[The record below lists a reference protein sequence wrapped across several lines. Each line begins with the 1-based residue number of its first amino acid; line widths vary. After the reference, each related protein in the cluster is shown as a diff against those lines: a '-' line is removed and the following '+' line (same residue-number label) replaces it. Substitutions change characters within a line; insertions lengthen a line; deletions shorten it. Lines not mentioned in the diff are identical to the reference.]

1 MSDNADCGCCEGVG
15 RATPVEIFNRPGLA
29 QVAYRVGTHSA
40 FKSSMIAALSDP
52 AFPGAGP
59 LTTRDDGDFSIA
71 LLDAWSVSADIL
83 TFYQERL
90 ANESYLRTAGQQRS
104 VFELARLVGYQP
116 SPGVAASTALA
127 YTLNDAPGAPDPVTV
142 PAGSRA
148 QSIPPPGQTAAT
160 FETSA
165 DLVARIEHN
174 ALEPQSALPVDFSQV
189 TTSLCFSGTAT
200 NLKPGDAILFVA
212 EDRFNDATS
221 SSFALRIVTK
231 VSVDAV
237 DKRTLVAWDRT
248 LQQGNVHRKPFLT
261 DPGVSPPPLHLFE
274 SDFTPQMADF
284 AVSQP
289 ALGMEKLATVQSARS
304 SIARNFSTLDQS
316 AISTGMFAVPSQI
329 VDLPPGLL
337 GLGTATDPLPFTSA
351 SKVHAYALRR
361 KASLFGAN
369 AVDPAL
375 APSTYTKDVGGTGA
389 DWSWEDDTQAFYLD
403 AAYQGIVATT
413 DAAKAGGSDAAQYS
427 WTALTVDGF
436 DQAYRIDAASD
447 ESPARYML
455 SNKATKL
462 SLDTGQWLGV
472 TYIQATR
479 RTVAFAQSELLD
491 IPDQPIL
498 AVADVVAY
506 EDGMIEPVGGSS
518 LTLIGGARLV
528 SKQSVAISGKRL
540 RLQLVSGTATFTP
553 ASGNAAITPVPGDY
567 FLLDAWPP
575 ATGFAVLTLKG
586 VAGTLNAD
594 ASQLLLVPS
603 DAADP
608 DTSELATIDQVSPGG
623 TVTALTFK
631 APLMR
636 LYDRAT
642 AVVNANVAA
651 ATHGETVNEILGGGN
666 ATVANQRFT
675 LKQSPLTYVS
685 TAQGQGALST
695 LQVWVNDLLWH
706 EQPSFLASGP
716 SDRDFITRQGD
727 GGVVTVQFGDGAGG
741 ERPPTGQINIRAKYR
756 KGIGLS
762 GMAAAGQIS
771 MAIDRPGGLR
781 GVVNPQAATGGAD
794 PDGPDDARN
803 SVPVHVQTLDRVVS
817 LADYENYAR
826 AFAGVAKA
834 SASWAWFGLTRGVAV
849 TVCGAGGSALDPNGQ
864 TIANLAAALGS
875 CGNPHVPLK
884 VMPHQLSLFSVG
896 GQVRIDA
903 DHDSGLVMDNVRAAL
918 GSAFGFSARNLGQ
931 PVAQSEVIAAI
942 QGVDG
947 VVAVELTRFALNQA
961 TWRLPIFETL
971 AAPVSLGAARIVA
984 RFPLLGPPPEF
995 LNAGSAPS
1003 GRGAAGP
1010 ATLLLIDPASLDGLG
1025 VWL

>member
-15 RATPVEIFNRPGLA
+15 RATPVEISNRPGLA
-29 QVAYRVGTHSA
+29 QIAYRVGTHSA

-71 LLDAWSVSADIL
+71 FLDAWSVSADIL

-104 VFELARLVGYQP
+104 VFELARLVGYKP

-148 QSIPPPGQTAAT
+148 QSIPPPGQIAAT

-174 ALEPQSALPVDFSQV
+174 ALAPQSALPVDFSQV
-189 TTSLCFSGTAT
+189 TTQLWFSGTST

-212 EDRFNDATS
+212 ENRFNDATS
-221 SSFALRIVTK
+221 PSFALRIVTK
-231 VSVDAV
+231 VTVDAV
-237 DKRTLVAWDRT
+237 NKRTLVAWDRT
-248 LQQGNVHRKPFLT
+248 LQQGNQYRQ
-261 DPGVSPPPLHLFE
+261 DPPSPPTGVKLPVWHVEKAVLTERVFSPSE
-274 SDFTPQMADF
+274 ERFTTVTSPWDLSLLDQA
-284 AVSQP
+284 AI
-289 ALGMEKLATVQSARS
+289 LRGTRTVQPGTNAS
-304 SIARNFSTLDQS
+304 STPKDGGAPVKTN
-316 AISTGMFAVPSQI
+316 
-329 VDLPPGLL
+329 
-337 GLGTATDPLPFTSA
+337 DPPFTAA

-369 AVDPAL
+369 AIDPAL
-375 APSTYTKDVGGTGA
+375 ASKGNNNGD
-389 DWSWEDDTQAFYLD
+389 DWSWQTDGQAFYLD
-403 AAYQGIVATT
+403 AAYQGIVPTS
-413 DAAKAGGSDAAQYS
+413 DAAKAGGNDPAQYS
-427 WTALTVDGF
+427 WAALTVGGGV
-436 DQAYRIDAASD
+436 DQPSNIYDQVYRIDAASE
-447 ESPARYML
+447 ESPLRYML

-462 SLDTGQWLGV
+462 SVDTVARLAA
-472 TYIQATR
+472 TYVIPWTR
-479 RTVAFAQSELLD
+479 RTVAFAQSEPLD

-498 AVADVVAY
+498 AAADTIAV
-506 EDGMIEPVGGSS
+506 EEGMIAPVGGSS

-528 SKQSVAISGKRL
+528 SKQVIAVSGKRL
-540 RLQLVSGTATFTP
+540 RLQFVSGTATFTP
-553 ASGNAAITPVPGDY
+553 ASGNAAIAPALGDY

-575 ATGFAVLTLKG
+575 TSGFAVLTPKG
-586 VAGTLNAD
+586 VAGSLNAD
-594 ASQLLLVPS
+594 PSQLLLVPS
-603 DAADP
+603 DGADP
-608 DTSELATIDQVSPGG
+608 DAGELATIDQVSPGG
-623 TVTALTFK
+623 TVTALTLK

-642 AVVNANVAA
+642 AAVNANVVA
-651 ATHGETVNEILGGGN
+651 ATHGETVNELLGGGN
-666 ATVANQRFT
+666 AAVANQRFT

-716 SDRDFITRQGD
+716 ADRDFVTRQGD

-741 ERPPTGQINIRAKYR
+741 ARPPTGQINIRAKYR

-781 GVVNPQAATGGAD
+781 GVVNPQPATGGAD

-834 SASWAWFGLTRGVAV
+834 FASWAWFGLTRGVAV
-849 TVCGAGGSALDPNGQ
+849 TVCGAGGSALDPNGE
-864 TIANLAAALGS
+864 TITNLAAALTN

-884 VMPHQLSLFSVG
+884 VMAHRQSLFSVG
-896 GQVRIDA
+896 GQVRVDA
-903 DHDSGLVMDNVRAAL
+903 DHDPGLVMDNVRAAL
-918 GSAFGFSARNLGQ
+918 SAAFGFSARNLGQ

-942 QGVDG
+942 QGTGG

-961 TWRLPIFETL
+961 AWAFPIF
-971 AAPVSLGAARIVA
+971 AAPPTPASLGAFRLVA
-984 RFPLLGPPPEF
+984 RHPLLGPPSEF
-995 LNAGSAPS
+995 LNAGNTRS
-1003 GRGAAGP
+1003 GRAAAGP
-1010 ATLLLIDPASLDGLG
+1010 ATLLLIDPASLGGLG